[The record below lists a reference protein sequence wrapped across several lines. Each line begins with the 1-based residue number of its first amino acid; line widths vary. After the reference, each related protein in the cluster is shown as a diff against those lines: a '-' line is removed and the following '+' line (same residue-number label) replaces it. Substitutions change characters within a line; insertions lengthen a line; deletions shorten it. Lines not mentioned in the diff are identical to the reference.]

1 MGERTNVSVRAL
13 LRNEDGHLVLI
24 RRVRTGRDPYWVT
37 PGGGVE
43 TDDASLEDALRRELH
58 EELGAEVELGG
69 IVGTWTHDGVTTHCF
84 SATLV
89 SLDESLRHGPE
100 VDDPSRGRYEIAA
113 VPYTYEALAAITL
126 VPREL
131 VALLMR

>member
-1 MGERTNVSVRAL
+1 MGERTKVSVRAL
-13 LRNEDGHLVLI
+13 LHDHNGCIVLI
-24 RRVRTGRDPYWVT
+24 RRVRPGRHPYWVT

-58 EELGAEVELGG
+58 EELGAEVELGE
-69 IVGTWTHDGVTTHCF
+69 VVATWVRDEVTTHLF

-100 VDDPSRGRYEIAA
+100 FDDPSRGRYDIAA
-113 VPYTYEALAAITL
+113 IPYTYEALSTINL

>member
-1 MGERTNVSVRAL
+1 MSERTNVSVRAL
-13 LRNEDGHLVLI
+13 LHDDSGRIMLI
-24 RRVRTGRDPYWVT
+24 RRVWPGRHPYWVT

-43 TDDASLEDALRRELH
+43 TDDASLEDALRRELR
-58 EELGAEVELGG
+58 EELGAEVELGSL
-69 IVGTWTHDGVTTHCF
+69 VASWKHRDVTTHLF

-100 VDDPSRGRYEIAA
+100 FEDSSRGSYETVAI
-113 VPYTYEALAAITL
+113 PYTYEALAAINL